1 MDTQTML
8 IIGGGVTGVII
19 TIGFLL
25 REWSPSTEED
35 RLAVLTGQKAATGN
49 STKSGGGGVVK
60 RELIEEGM
68 SGLRSS
74 IGRAAGRVGNVNLF
88 FEQANSPITF
98 DVFIIISI
106 AFGVLGFGVGLVT
119 NAPYLMLPIVALVCA
134 FLPFFWLS
142 RRRKKRMKMFAKQM
156 PDAMELI
163 ARALRSGHAL
173 TSGLHVVVEEMPNP
187 ISTEFSIAYEQQN
200 LGVPIE
206 KALKSMMNRMPN
218 LDLKFFVT
226 AVAIQRQA
234 GGDLAEILDK
244 IGYVVRE
251 RFKLLGMVQAL
262 TGEGRISGV
271 VLMALPILL
280 FFAVYYINPEYVTLL
295 FTRPLGRQM
304 IIGALVLQ
312 VLGAYSIKK
321 IIDIKV

>member
-1 MDTQTML
+1 METNTIL
-8 IIGGGVTGVII
+8 LIGGGVTGAIL
-19 TIGFLL
+19 TLGFLL
-25 REWSPSTEED
+25 RELTPTTEED
-35 RLAVLTGQKAATGN
+35 RLAVLTGQKAATGT
-49 STKSGGGGVVK
+49 STKSTGGVVK

-74 IGRAAGRVGNVNLF
+74 IGRAAEGVGNVRLF

-98 DVFIIISI
+98 DVFLIIS
-106 AFGVLGFGVGLVT
+106 AAMGVLGFGLGLLT
-119 NAPYLMLPIVALVCA
+119 KAPYLLLPIVSLVCA
-134 FLPFFWLS
+134 LLPYFWLS
-142 RRRKKRMKMFAKQM
+142 RRRAKRMKMCAKQM

-173 TSGLHVVVEEMPNP
+173 TSGLHVVVEEMPDP

-200 LGVPIE
+200 LGIPIE
-206 KALKSMMNRMPN
+206 KALKSMMMRMPN

-262 TGEGRISGV
+262 TGEGRISGI

-280 FFAVYYINPEYVTLL
+280 FFGVYYVNPEYVTLL
-295 FTRPLGRQM
+295 FVNPMGRQM
-304 IIGALVLQ
+304 MIGALVLQ

>member
-8 IIGGGVTGVII
+8 MVGGGVTGVII
-19 TIGFLL
+19 TLGFLL

-35 RLAVLTGQKAATGN
+35 RLAVLTGQKAATGG
-49 STKSGGGGVVK
+49 STKSGGVVK

-68 SGLRSS
+68 SGLRTS
-74 IGRAAGRVGNVNLF
+74 IGRAAERVGNVKLF
-88 FEQANSPITF
+88 FEQANSPVSF
-98 DVFIIISI
+98 DVFMLIS
-106 AFGVLGFGVGLVT
+106 AGMGVLGFGIGLGIQ
-119 NAPYLMLPIVALVCA
+119 APYLLLPIIALVCA
-134 FLPFFWLS
+134 VLPFIWLS
-142 RRRKKRMKMFAKQM
+142 GRRKRRMKMFAKQM

-173 TSGLHVVVEEMPNP
+173 TSGLHVVVEEMPEP

-206 KALKSMMNRMPN
+206 KALKSMIDRMPN

-262 TGEGRISGV
+262 TGEGRISGI

-280 FFAVYYINPEYVTLL
+280 FFCVYYVNPEYVTLL

-304 IIGALVLQ
+304 MMGALVLQ
-312 VLGAYSIKK
+312 VLGAYCIKK